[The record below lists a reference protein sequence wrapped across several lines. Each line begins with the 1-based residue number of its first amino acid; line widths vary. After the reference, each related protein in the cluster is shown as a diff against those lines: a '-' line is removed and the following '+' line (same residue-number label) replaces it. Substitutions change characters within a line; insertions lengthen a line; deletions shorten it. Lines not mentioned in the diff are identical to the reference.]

1 MVHEAMVPTPTGQVL
16 RKGGARFRVHHTQQ
30 ACFFLLKTS
39 TSFVKHKGC
48 FCFLCLLSAVFTLS
62 LISCHSCNICEQRKG
77 KGKLCYLQRM
87 PADGWKEEQAV
98 ELSP

>member
-1 MVHEAMVPTPTGQVL
+1 MPGPGRQDVMKKL
-16 RKGGARFRVHHTQQ
+16 SRV
-30 ACFFLLKTS
+30 
-39 TSFVKHKGC
+39 
-48 FCFLCLLSAVFTLS
+48 TLS

-87 PADGWKEEQAV
+87 PTDGWKEEQAV